1 LNSGHGRRIEYLK
14 VSKPV
19 LIALIL
25 AILFA
30 AYTLLFTGRKRP
42 SNLPSPVLKTAT
54 KDPQISR
61 PSTVGQTPKMDV
73 STMNLAWQNDPFS
86 LPKSVTDK
94 KAKKQ
99 KIVLKLVAIMES
111 KTGRYAIIGGEI
123 VKKGDKVGDEMV
135 AEINRDKVVLIRNN
149 SKRILSLE
157 DTGQ

>member
-1 LNSGHGRRIEYLK
+1 MKI
-14 VSKPV
+14 SKPV

-30 AYTLLFTGRKRP
+30 AYTLLFTGKKRP
-42 SNLPSPVLKTAT
+42 PNHTSPVSKTAT
-54 KDPQISR
+54 TDPQISR
-61 PSTVGQTPKMDV
+61 PSTVGQMPRVDV

-94 KAKKQ
+94 KARIQ
-99 KIVLKLVAIMES
+99 KIVPKLVAIMES

-123 VKKGDKVGDEMV
+123 VKKGDKVGDELV

>member
-1 LNSGHGRRIEYLK
+1 LNSGHGRRIKYLK
-14 VSKPV
+14 ISKPV

-30 AYTLLFTGRKRP
+30 AYTLLFTGKKRP
-42 SNLPSPVLKTAT
+42 PNHTSPVSKTAT
-54 KDPQISR
+54 TDPQISR
-61 PSTVGQTPKMDV
+61 PSTVGQMPRVDV

-94 KAKKQ
+94 KARIQ
-99 KIVLKLVAIMES
+99 KIVPKLVAIMES

-123 VKKGDKVGDEMV
+123 VKKGDKVGDELV